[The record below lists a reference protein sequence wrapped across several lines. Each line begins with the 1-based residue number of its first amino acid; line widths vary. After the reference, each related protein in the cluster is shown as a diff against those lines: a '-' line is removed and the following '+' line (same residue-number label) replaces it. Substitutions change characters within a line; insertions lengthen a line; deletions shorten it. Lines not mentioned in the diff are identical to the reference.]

1 MSLVSNQMLRLYD
14 LLYSRGQQMQSAEYL
29 AMQEFNQIGA
39 QQYSKFNQINY
50 QGQTMIGGGFG

>member
-14 LLYSRGQQMQSAEYL
+14 LLYSRGQQVQSAEYL

-39 QQYSKFNQINY
+39 QSYSKFNQIN
-50 QGQTMIGGGFG
+50 